1 MRRLFV
7 TFVCLMVLSVAF
19 AETKK
24 YVIENTTGS
33 ETNFFYDKYKKID
46 NSSILI
52 EERNDADGKLR
63 SMSIFWN
70 YNDIGDCILT
80 TSVKSKHNH
89 WLSDDNK
96 IQEMMYYTDSQR
108 VLEKKYIAY
117 SPVDKITTEVSIGI
131 YKTSLSGSVL
141 IMTKDVYRNGKKTS
155 TKFIDAEINN
165 MQVLTL
171 LLYFDIDLAELTT
184 PR

>member
-1 MRRLFV
+1 
-7 TFVCLMVLSVAF
+7 
-19 AETKK
+19 
-24 YVIENTTGS
+24 
-33 ETNFFYDKYKKID
+33 
-46 NSSILI
+46 
-52 EERNDADGKLR
+52 
-63 SMSIFWN
+63 
-70 YNDIGDCILT
+70 
-80 TSVKSKHNH
+80 
-89 WLSDDNK
+89 
-96 IQEMMYYTDSQR
+96 MYYTDSQR

-155 TKFIDAEINN
+155 TKFIEAEINN